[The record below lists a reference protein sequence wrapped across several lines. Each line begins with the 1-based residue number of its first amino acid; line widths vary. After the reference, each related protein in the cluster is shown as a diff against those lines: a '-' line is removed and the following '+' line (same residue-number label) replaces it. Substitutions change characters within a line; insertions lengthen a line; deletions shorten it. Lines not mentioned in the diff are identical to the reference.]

1 MREKIQ
7 NLTFGLS
14 LLATGYLLVILVPQV
29 MEQGKIS
36 LAVAAR
42 APTSDPSLASV
53 PSSLFEGAIPVKIS
67 GEETAPVDEALK
79 AYVELRQKFENRFGN
94 PFDEAWVKREPIS
107 APFEVPAGLK
117 ETVDFWTHIF
127 SRFEKFQYIFH
138 HKEDLGIVYSVIDLS
153 NFDAESSGLSPQ
165 EAGDIRNQYLAEE
178 RSRIKKMLKT
188 VEGKTGKRS
197 LTDEEKRIATLFAR
211 PDAPSIAKAA
221 ETENLRIQGGFAHR
235 FKQAIAISGR
245 YMDEMENIFTM
256 KGLPVE
262 LTRIPLVES
271 AFNIRAVS
279 TADAAGLWQF
289 IPETGKSYLK
299 IDEYVDE
306 RFDPIFATYAAA
318 EHLSR
323 EYKLLDSWPL
333 TINAY
338 NTGPGRMLKA
348 RKQLKTD
355 DITTII
361 KNFKESGYQFYSRNY
376 YPEVL
381 AAIHVYENR
390 DHYFGPIEKLPP
402 LQYDLFL
409 TRAPMNLR
417 DLAEDIS
424 VDLEVLEQL
433 NPGLAPEVLEGAKF
447 LPEDYFVRV
456 PKSMG
461 PLFARAAA
469 SVVQETASI
478 APQWHETGKGE
489 TLSSISSRFG
499 IPLENLAESNPS
511 FGNEVLPTGSVVSL
525 PLDNPA
531 DLPIKGE

>member
-14 LLATGYLLVILVPQV
+14 LLATGYLLVFLIPQG
-29 MEQGKIS
+29 MERGKIS
-36 LAVAAR
+36 RSVPDAV
-42 APTSDPSLASV
+42 PLSDPSLASV
-53 PSSLFEGAIPVKIS
+53 PSSLDGAITVKIS

-79 AYVELRQKFENRFGN
+79 AYVELRKRFEDRFGS
-94 PFDEAWVKREPIS
+94 PFDEAWVKREPIV
-107 APFEVPAGLK
+107 APFEIPDGLK
-117 ETVDFWTHIF
+117 ETVSFWTHIF
-127 SRFEKFQYIFH
+127 SRYEKFQYIFH

-153 NFDAESSGLSPQ
+153 NFDADSTGLTPQ
-165 EAGDIRNQYLAEE
+165 EASDIRNQYLAEE
-178 RSRIKKMLKT
+178 KNRIRKMLKAI
-188 VEGKTGKRS
+188 EGKSGKRS
-197 LTDEEKRIATLFAR
+197 LIDEEKRIATLFAR
-211 PDAPSIAKAA
+211 PGAPPLSKA
-221 ETENLRIQGGFAHR
+221 TEDDNLRIQGGFAHR
-235 FKQAIAISGR
+235 FKQAIALSGQ
-245 YMDEMENIFTM
+245 YMGEMENIFTM

-289 IPETGKSYLK
+289 IPETGKNYLK

-318 EHLSR
+318 EHLAK
-323 EYKLLDSWPL
+323 EYELLGSWPL

-361 KNFKESGYQFYSRNY
+361 KNFKEPGYQFYSRNY
-376 YPEVL
+376 FPEVL
-381 AAIHVYENR
+381 AAIHVYQNQ
-390 DHYFGPIEKLPP
+390 DHYFGTIDRLAP

-417 DLAEDIS
+417 DLSEDIS
-424 VDLEVLEQL
+424 VDVEVLEQL
-433 NPGLAPEVLEGAKF
+433 NPGLAPEVLEGAKV

-461 PLFARAAA
+461 PLFAKAAA
-469 SVVQETASI
+469 EAATETASA
-478 APQWHETGKGE
+478 APPWHEAGKGE
-489 TLSSISSRFG
+489 TLSSISSRYG
-499 IPLENLAESNPS
+499 IPLEDLEESNPT
-511 FGNEVLPTGSVVSL
+511 FGDEVLPTGSIVHL
-525 PLDNPA
+525 PLDNSS
-531 DLPIKGE
+531 DLPIKE

>member
-14 LLATGYLLVILVPQV
+14 LLATGYLLVFLVPQV

-36 LAVAAR
+36 QAAVARLPA
-42 APTSDPSLASV
+42 SDPSLLSV
-53 PSSLFEGAIPVKIS
+53 PSSLFDGAIPVKVS

-79 AYVELRQKFENRFGN
+79 AYVELRKKFEDRFGK

-107 APFEVPAGLK
+107 APFDVPEGLK

-127 SRFEKFQYIFH
+127 SRYEKFQYIFH

-153 NFDAESSGLSPQ
+153 NFDAETSGLTSQ
-165 EAGDIRNQYLAEE
+165 EAGGIRNQCLYEE
-178 RSRIKKMLKT
+178 KIRIRKMLKA
-188 VEGKTGKRS
+188 VEGKSGKKS
-197 LTDEEKRIATLFAR
+197 LTDEEKRIARLFAR
-211 PDAPSIAKAA
+211 TGAPALAKAG

-235 FKQAIAISGR
+235 FKQAIALSGQ
-245 YMDEMENIFTM
+245 YMEEMENIFTM

-289 IPETGKSYLK
+289 IPDTGKEYLK

-318 EHLSR
+318 EHLAK
-323 EYKLLDSWPL
+323 EFKLLDSWPL

-338 NTGPGRMLKA
+338 NTGPGRMIKA
-348 RKQLKTD
+348 KKQLKTD

-361 KNFKESGYQFYSRNY
+361 KNFKEPGYQFYSRNY
-376 YPEVL
+376 FPEVL
-381 AAIHVYENR
+381 AAIHVYENQEV
-390 DHYFGPIEKLPP
+390 YFGPIEKRAP

-424 VDLEVLEQL
+424 VDVEVIEQL
-433 NPGLAPEVLEGAKF
+433 NPGLAPEVIEGAKS

-461 PLFARAAA
+461 PLFAKAAA
-469 SVVQETASI
+469 DRAQETASA
-478 APQWHETGKGE
+478 APLHTTDHGE
-489 TLSSISSRFG
+489 TLSSIASRYG
-499 IPLENLAESNPS
+499 IPLEALTESNPS
-511 FGNEVLPTGSVVSL
+511 FGDDILPTGSVVNL
-525 PLDNPA
+525 PLDNSA
-531 DLPIKGE
+531 ALPIDEN